1 MAEEIIIG
9 KLVVESA
16 GLDQAMLASKAAILE
31 VEKKQKDLKAATDNL
46 NGANEQQLETFIK
59 NENELKKLK
68 AEYAANQKSVLE
80 LQKASLG
87 LDAALSQQNK
97 TQAEATENNKKL
109 LEARRNID
117 ATTVEGAKAI
127 ADINAKINENNK
139 FINTNNSE
147 LEKQKNNVGNY
158 ASITENL
165 SGILSKQGGVFA
177 EVRTKVEGFKSTLS
191 ASVDT
196 VKSIQDSV
204 VSTAKGIIG
213 FANASNIAA
222 TQTAT
227 LTTTEVAATA
237 ATEGLAVAEG
247 TATVATTG
255 FASVLGVLL
264 LPITLI
270 IAAGLLLYNVF
281 KDFAPVVNPI
291 KDTIAALGAV
301 FTVLKT
307 VILDVVTGTK
317 SLSNIFTGLGSEI
330 KNATIETYKL
340 EGAQRAL
347 KKAIDIQEVSSKRT
361 LTRVRDLILQSKDL
375 SKSESERIGL
385 INTAQALEE
394 NEFKKRFKNYKEEK
408 EIIIRRLAVGKTISE
423 EEKQRLREGDYEF
436 LKSIAKKRKLETS
449 IVEDYKK
456 NQILREDL
464 LQEDN
469 QIQEKAQNYKN
480 KIIEKANAAEEKQ
493 IEKQKAQA
501 EKNRAAELKESQNK
515 IDILKTEANQRNLN
529 AAQQLKLAND
539 VFEAENA
546 LAKKSFS
553 GSDLTK
559 AYLENRQNLS
569 SSILS
574 ITENEINKEQ
584 EAQQA
589 RLEKTKIVNSE
600 VFKSEMQRAIDLADA
615 QTLLLDKK
623 LLTEKDY
630 AAEIV
635 LIEKNK
641 QENIALIT
649 AGYEE
654 QKKLADEKA
663 IADKLLFEDLQFQ
676 LKLQNIEGRN
686 ATEQEIKQALLDAEY
701 ANDLLLLKKSLDDKL
716 ITEENYE
723 LKKQLVQK
731 KYNAATIANDKIVNA
746 IKRRETERTVQNGL
760 NAAGALFEGSKAIAV
775 ASALFNTYQ
784 GITAEL
790 STKAK
795 TPYEIGLKVANVAFV
810 AAAGFAAV
818 KNILKTNKNS
828 SGDASGGGATRP
840 QTTSGTG
847 SFVNSAKTE
856 TVARVS
862 EKPVEQNT
870 VVSPPVLVL
879 ETLQEVANNQ
889 QVKIQSS

>member
-59 NENELKKLK
+59 NETELKKLK
-68 AEYAANQKSVLE
+68 SEYAANQKSVLE
-80 LQKASLG
+80 LQKANLG

-97 TQAEATENNKKL
+97 TQAEATENSKRL

-117 ATTVEGAKAI
+117 ATTVEGAKVI
-127 ADINAKINENNK
+127 ADINEKLEQNKK
-139 FINTNNSE
+139 FILENSSAQ
-147 LEKQKNNVGNY
+147 EKAANISGNY
-158 ASITENL
+158 RQKIFDLNGGLSDFIDKAQDAGGAGKLVKDGLGQMASGFVNGAKAAL
-165 SGILSKQGGVFA
+165 AFILTPVGAFIAGLVLVFTAIKTAMDRSA
-177 EVRTKVEGFKSTLS
+177 E
-191 ASVDT
+191 
-196 VKSIQDSV
+196 
-204 VSTAKGIIG
+204 STAKISKLFAIFSGITNILLKAVAVLGDYFINKYVKAVEVVGNVTDAAFKKISKALFFLG
-213 FANASNIAA
+213 FKKAASDLNNFTNSTKAA
-222 TQTAT
+222 TKASQDLAF
-227 LTTTEVAATA
+227 TE
-237 ATEGLAVAEG
+237 AE
-247 TATVATTG
+247 
-255 FASVLGVLL
+255 
-264 LPITLI
+264 
-270 IAAGLLLYNVF
+270 
-281 KDFAPVVNPI
+281 
-291 KDTIAALGAV
+291 
-301 FTVLKT
+301 
-307 VILDVVTGTK
+307 
-317 SLSNIFTGLGSEI
+317 
-330 KNATIETYKL
+330 
-340 EGAQRAL
+340 L
-347 KKAIDIQEVSSKRT
+347 KKEQRKAR
-361 LTRVRDLILQSKDL
+361 LTQLVYQKDAEKFRQLRDD
-375 SKSESERIGL
+375 E
-385 INTAQALEE
+385 T
-394 NEFKKRFKNYKEEK
+394 
-408 EIIIRRLAVGKTISE
+408 KTISE
-423 EEKQRLREGDYEF
+423 RINANEKLGETLKNQLKEELA
-436 LKSIAKKRKLETS
+436 IAKLSLKFANDKLKQDGQRSELLDKQADALT
-449 IVEDYKK
+449 
-456 NQILREDL
+456 QIADIEGRITG
-464 LQEDN
+464 QESEQKVN
-469 QIQEKAQNYKN
+469 RVSLIKE
-480 KIIEKANAAEEKQ
+480 AADKQ
-493 IEKQKAQA
+493 KEYAEQRKAQA

-589 RLEKTKIVNSE
+589 RLEKTQIVNSQ
-600 VFKSEMQRAIDLADA
+600 VFESEKQRAIDLANA

-701 ANDLLLLKKSLDDKL
+701 ANDLALLQKSLDDKL

-790 STKAK
+790 STKAR